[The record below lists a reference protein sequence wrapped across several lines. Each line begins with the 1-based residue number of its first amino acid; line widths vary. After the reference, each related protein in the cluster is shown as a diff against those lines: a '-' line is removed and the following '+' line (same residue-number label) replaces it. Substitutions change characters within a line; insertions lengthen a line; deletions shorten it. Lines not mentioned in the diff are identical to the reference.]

1 MQNLNSN
8 YKKKYLLRLK
18 KRRDFL
24 EVRTN
29 NNPNLTYD
37 MAELNALNWAIKT
50 LSSLY
55 GLDEN
60 FNKLGNSDD
69 QDVKLYL

>member
-18 KRRDFL
+18 KRKDFL

>member
-60 FNKLGNSDD
+60 FNKLANSDD
-69 QDVKLYL
+69 QEVKLYL